1 METWRNGQKAREIK
15 GIIDKNFTIIEGYF
29 PNAILA
35 ISTEKRKILSEKY
48 LRAGFIVFD
57 TTDQKWITYNGSSW
71 VDYEFPYKGYNKN
84 INSISWSSSKTIF
97 IPFSEHHVPNPTI
110 QLFIKNHL
118 SGYYEEVLGGILID
132 DEYNITLSTDLPFD
146 GKVVIK

>member
-57 TTDQKWITYNGSSW
+57 TTDQKWIT
-71 VDYEFPYKGYNKN
+71 
-84 INSISWSSSKTIF
+84 
-97 IPFSEHHVPNPTI
+97 
-110 QLFIKNHL
+110 
-118 SGYYEEVLGGILID
+118 
-132 DEYNITLSTDLPFD
+132 
-146 GKVVIK
+146 